1 MIFFFFFFFR
11 YALKNIPTTFIGLE
25 KWLQELWREKDQL
38 LENVYNEGLRFPA
51 NSSRQILPQPILPL
65 QYVTLFAWF
74 AFIFFV
80 FNNLFSLT
88 CTSCYMWLWII
99 LVSGTMAAI
108 SEYTD
113 GLQEIEIL
121 LDQNQFWNKIWKTV
135 VSSTLGKL
143 KWGSKNKSE

>member
-1 MIFFFFFFFR
+1 
-11 YALKNIPTTFIGLE
+11 
-25 KWLQELWREKDQL
+25 
-38 LENVYNEGLRFPA
+38 
-51 NSSRQILPQPILPL
+51 
-65 QYVTLFAWF
+65 
-74 AFIFFV
+74 
-80 FNNLFSLT
+80 
-88 CTSCYMWLWII
+88 MWLWII

-121 LDQNQFWNKIWKTV
+121 LEQNQFWNKIWKTV